1 MGASSAIADEYD
13 ALMAEVLGFAESC
26 SDDEWSVIC
35 PNEQRTAGV
44 LFDHIAVGN
53 PLAMGW
59 VEEFLAGRPVRITPD
74 VLHASNADH
83 ARNVLARPRA
93 GTVNDLK
100 EGTAE
105 MSRFLRGLT
114 DDQLKLVNEFGWAG
128 RQNAEWLA
136 GAAVRHPRS
145 HLKSIRDALGR

>member
-53 PLAMGW
+53 PQAMGW

-74 VLHASNADH
+74 VLHASNAEH

-93 GTVNDLK
+93 DTVNDLK
-100 EGTAE
+100 EGTAG

-114 DDQLKLVNEFGWAG
+114 EDQLKLENEFGWAG
-128 RQNAEWLA
+128 QHDVEWLI
-136 GAAVRHPRS
+136 GVTVRHPRT
-145 HLKSIRDALGR
+145 HLKSIRDAIRR